1 MDEFNFRASK
11 CEQWKFPKVL
21 RGILF
26 VQIILLASIEVIQT
40 VLNRIFKIEFK
51 FFFNKKCRFTYIS
64 KIQLVVVMSGLG
76 TKQLG
81 ESFQIVHDDDRLW

>member
-1 MDEFNFRASK
+1 M
-11 CEQWKFPKVL
+11 P
-21 RGILF
+21 IL
-26 VQIILLASIEVIQT
+26 
-40 VLNRIFKIEFK
+40 
-51 FFFNKKCRFTYIS
+51 YIS